1 MKFTQI
7 SPNEFKFT
15 YEGEKYLLREQS
27 VGVYGLGRCV
37 SLYQLNGIDKKYV
50 KCIGWI
56 KSDNHGGPS
65 HEVYLRGI
73 VTLEECKT
81 NAIKYL
87 KDLLS

>member
-7 SPNEFKFT
+7 SPNELKFT

-50 KCIGWI
+50 KCIGWTE
-56 KSDNHGGPS
+56 SDNHGGPS
-65 HEVYLRGI
+65 NEVLLSGI
-73 VTLEECKT
+73 VTLEDCKT
-81 NAIKYL
+81 ESVKYL
-87 KDLLS
+87 KKLMS